1 MRRLVVVLVAV
12 LVVLAVVGGS
22 FYGGMAFQRSR
33 QANAQQQFFAERGFA
48 PGGFAPQ
55 GLPEGGFGETGG
67 PNPGAGAAGAGRGT
81 SGVIESLEGDT
92 LRLTTD
98 GDEVAVHLTD
108 QTTISQMTAGE
119 RSDLDPGTQIVVIG
133 ERDDTG
139 TVTAVAIQILSG
151 AP

>member
-67 PNPGAGAAGAGRGT
+67 PAGAGRGT

-119 RSDLDPGTQIVVIG
+119 RSDLEPGTQIVVIG